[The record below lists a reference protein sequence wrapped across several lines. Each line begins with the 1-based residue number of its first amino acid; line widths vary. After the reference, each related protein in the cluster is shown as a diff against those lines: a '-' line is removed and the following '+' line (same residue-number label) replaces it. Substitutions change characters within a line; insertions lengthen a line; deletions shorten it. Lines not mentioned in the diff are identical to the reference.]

1 MPSQATPIKKPD
13 LSHLAE
19 RWPSPLIAR
28 SAVKNFT
35 GGLLSEKYLANLDSQ
50 GKGPAGRVKIGRKI
64 AYNVSQLISWLE
76 GRAETLE

>member
-1 MPSQATPIKKPD
+1 MSKITTINKPD

-19 RWPSPLIAR
+19 GWPSPLIAR
-28 SAVKNFT
+28 SEVRTFT

-76 GRAETLE
+76 SRAETLE